1 MYTVKESST
10 HQINKAIATEGCPV
24 SFTLTKIGGRW
35 KPLIIFQLNNGP
47 LRYSELKKA
56 IPNITEKMLIQNLRE
71 LENDNLIAREVKPV
85 VPPHVTYSLTEPG
98 EALKPMFDS
107 MAHWGNIYSK
117 TGRQMPVVQL

>member
-10 HQINKAIATEGCPV
+10 HQINKAIAAGGCPV

-47 LRYSELKKA
+47 MRYSQLKKA

-71 LENDNLIAREVKPV
+71 LESDNLIMREVKPV
-85 VPPHVTYSLTEPG
+85 VPPHVTYSLTGPG

-107 MAHWGNIYSK
+107 MAQWGTIYSK
-117 TGRQMPVVQL
+117 SEYQMA